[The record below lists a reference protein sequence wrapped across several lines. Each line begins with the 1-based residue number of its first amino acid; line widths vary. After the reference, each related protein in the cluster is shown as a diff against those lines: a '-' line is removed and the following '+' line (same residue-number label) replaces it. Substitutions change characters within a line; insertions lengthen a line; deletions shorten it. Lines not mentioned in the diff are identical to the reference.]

1 MTQINWRERA
11 EKVQLTVRNWVGGR
25 YVAANGKAVVPKRG
39 GRDGRL
45 LYELNE
51 GYASDVDQAVAQA
64 VAAFKDGRWSRLP
77 VQHRKAVVHKL
88 ANLVESHAEELALL
102 DCLDVGKP
110 IGNVLRED
118 MPMAL
123 TALRDAADGA
133 ERLFSRAIMDGPA
146 PNLAYQTRKPIGVVG
161 GIIGWN
167 YPLLLAAMKA
177 GPALM
182 MGNSLVLKPSE
193 FTSLS
198 AAHLAELALEA
209 GVPEGVFNVIH
220 GTGAIVGDALARH
233 RDVGLLTFTGS
244 SATGKQLMIAA
255 GQSNMKRL
263 MLECGGKSPFVIFDD
278 CPEDLDFI
286 AQHAVQTAFPN
297 QGEMCA
303 AGTRVLVQDGI
314 KNRLLPKLIEQ
325 ARKLVPQ
332 DPLDPDTTF
341 GALLSEAHLNKVIA
355 YIESGKEEGAEV
367 VHAGRRVEP
376 VKGGC
381 YLEPTI
387 FADVKNSFRIAREE
401 IFGPVLSLLSFR
413 TEEEALALANDTT
426 YGLVAYVCT
435 TDLGRAHRLG
445 QRLNAGAVLIMGTS
459 TPAPLWESL
468 GIEPQKQSGFGA
480 EGGLDGLASYAT
492 TNVVYVQI

>member
-11 EKVQLTVRNWVGGR
+11 EKLQPTIRNWVGGR
-25 YVAANGKAVVPKRG
+25 QVPSTGKGIVPKRG

-51 GYASDVDQAVAQA
+51 GAGADVDQAVA
-64 VAAFKDGRWSRLP
+64 AALTAFSDGRWSRLP
-77 VQHRKAVVHKL
+77 VQQRKTVLHKL
-88 ANLVESHAEELALL
+88 ANLVEARAEELALL

-110 IGNVLRED
+110 IGNALRED
-118 MPMAL
+118 VPMAL
-123 TALRDAADGA
+123 NALRDAADGA
-133 ERLFSRAIMDGPA
+133 ERLFSRAVMDGPA
-146 PNLAYQTRKPIGVVG
+146 PNLAYQVRKPVGVVG

-167 YPLLLAAMKA
+167 FPLLLAAMKA

-198 AAHLAELALEA
+198 AARLAELALEA
-209 GVPEGVFNVIH
+209 GVPEGVFNVVH

-244 SATGKQLMIAA
+244 GATGKQLMVAA

-263 MLECGGKSPFVIFDD
+263 MLECGGKSPYIIFDD
-278 CPEDLDFI
+278 CPEDLDFV
-286 AQHAVQTAFPN
+286 AQAVVQTAFPN
-297 QGEMCA
+297 QGEVCS
-303 AGTRVLVQDGI
+303 AGTRVLVQEGI
-314 KNRLLPKLIEQ
+314 KDRLIPKLIEQ
-325 ARKLVPQ
+325 ASKVVPG
-332 DPLDPDTTF
+332 DPLDPEVTF
-341 GALLSEAHLNKVIA
+341 GALLGEAHMNKVIG
-355 YIESGKEEGAEV
+355 YIESGKKEGARLI
-367 VHAGRRVEP
+367 HAGRRVEP

-381 YLEPTI
+381 YLEPSI
-387 FADVKNSFRIAREE
+387 FADVNNGSRIAREE

-413 TEEEALALANDTT
+413 TEEEALLLANDTT

-435 TDLGRAHRLG
+435 TNLGRAHRLG

-480 EGGLDGLASYAT
+480 EGGLDGLASYTT